1 MFQTKKNKI
10 VHYTV
15 SILPL
20 RCDVDLFFDA
30 TLIWDG
36 ARIDLW
42 VIFIGKKKPL
52 NFKK

>member
-1 MFQTKKNKI
+1 MFQTKINRL
-10 VHYTV
+10 VHFTA

-20 RCDVDLFFDA
+20 RCDVDLFFDG

-42 VIFIGKKKPL
+42 VTFIEKKPL

>member
-1 MFQTKKNKI
+1 MFQTKINRL
-10 VHYTV
+10 VHFTV

-20 RCDVDLFFDA
+20 RCDVDLFFIG

-42 VIFIGKKKPL
+42 VTFIEKKTIK
-52 NFKK
+52 F

>member
-1 MFQTKKNKI
+1 MFQTKINRL
-10 VHYTV
+10 VHFTV

-30 TLIWDG
+30 TLILNG

>member
-1 MFQTKKNKI
+1 MFQTKINRL
-10 VHYTV
+10 VHFTV

-20 RCDVDLFFDA
+20 RCDVDLFFDG

-42 VIFIGKKKPL
+42 VTLIEKKTIK
-52 NFKK
+52 F

>member
-1 MFQTKKNKI
+1 MFQTKINRF
-10 VHYTV
+10 VHFTV

-36 ARIDLW
+36 ARVDLW
-42 VIFIGKKKPL
+42 ATLIGKKL
-52 NFKK
+52 NFEK